1 MGRAAQ
7 RGIQGEGAGV
17 GEAVQHGFSRC
28 QTAHRPPVVLLVQEK
43 AGFLTVFYVNQIF
56 DPVFGNFH
64 HRTVRGRFAGEGIPA
79 LALRQTLLR
88 PESYV
93 IPQEYAPDGLAV
105 LPENIHQSREQEVL

>member
-1 MGRAAQ
+1 M
-7 RGIQGEGAGV
+7 

-28 QTAHRPPVVLLVQEK
+28 QTAHRPAVVLLVQEK

-56 DPVFGNFH
+56 DAVFHDLH

-88 PESYV
+88 PEGHI
-93 IPQEYAPDGLAV
+93 IPQKYAPDGLAV
-105 LPENIHQSREQEVL
+105 LTENVHQSGEQKVL